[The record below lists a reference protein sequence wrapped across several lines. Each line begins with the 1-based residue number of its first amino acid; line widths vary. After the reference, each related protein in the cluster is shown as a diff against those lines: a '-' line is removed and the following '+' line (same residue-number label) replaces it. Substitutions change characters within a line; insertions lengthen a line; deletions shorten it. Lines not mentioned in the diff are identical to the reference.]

1 MEIAVKAGGHQ
12 QLFKLLGR
20 LGQCIELALV
30 LTGGNDIVPGTL
42 RRGTGQ
48 NRGGDFRKAHFRHL
62 LPQESDYLTA
72 EENAL
77 MHLGIT
83 QIQKAV
89 LKSYILTG
97 VLGLGDLKRQRAG
110 TFAQHGHFRHMH
122 FQLAGSDLFIHRL
135 RVTLYDLTGHGDDAL
150 LTNAFQQRVVVEHHL
165 GHAVLVAQINKD
177 HTAVIA
183 DGIYPPGQRNSLVQ
197 LVKGQLIT
205 VMGSVSH
212 NS

>member
-1 MEIAVKAGGHQ
+1 
-12 QLFKLLGR
+12 
-20 LGQCIELALV
+20 
-30 LTGGNDIVPGTL
+30 
-42 RRGTGQ
+42 
-48 NRGGDFRKAHFRHL
+48 
-62 LPQESDYLTA
+62 
-72 EENAL
+72 

-135 RVTLYDLTGHGDDAL
+135 RVTLYDLTGHG
-150 LTNAFQQRVVVEHHL
+150 VVVEHHL